1 MSERVLATQAAKQ
14 AATAMRSL
22 LGGDLSQRTQEAL
35 HALGILASPGV
46 WDGPTATTFR
56 RSLAPQI
63 KSSLTV
69 ALRSLQ
75 QLQQHSDRV
84 VADIMRAGTSGVL
97 AGAAVAAAA
106 GPPVLDQRTKDMLA
120 YFRQHLNDDGFW
132 GDQGSLESIDAKLA
146 ALTPAERA
154 AFLSQLTPAELRD
167 WNQRISGGG
176 GQFWQSEGLT
186 TSDRVQLGNLL
197 LGSADPAT
205 LATIEANMPAL
216 QPNPH
221 NQEETPNGWSS
232 LSGQPLFGPNGQ
244 PVVGDV
250 NQGNEGDCWFLSG
263 LGAVAM
269 QDPSL
274 IEKNIHQNANGT
286 YTVTFY
292 RNGQPVPVTVTGN
305 VPGTSSFG
313 DYAHPG
319 TGDGAAWAQVYE
331 KAYAQLN
338 GGYASIEGGHG
349 NVAMGDITGMPSS
362 RVDLNPA
369 LPWDSGPSLSD
380 ISSKLDSGYAITSG
394 TSDGKSWP
402 WSSEP
407 NRLDG
412 GWVVPSHEYMVQSVD
427 TSAHPPTITLL
438 NPWGQDGAGPPDPKG
453 SSAPETVTL
462 TEAQWHQ
469 YFTDVSLTQTK

>member
-1 MSERVLATQAAKQ
+1 
-14 AATAMRSL
+14 
-22 LGGDLSQRTQEAL
+22 
-35 HALGILASPGV
+35 
-46 WDGPTATTFR
+46 
-56 RSLAPQI
+56 
-63 KSSLTV
+63 
-69 ALRSLQ
+69 
-75 QLQQHSDRV
+75 
-84 VADIMRAGTSGVL
+84 
-97 AGAAVAAAA
+97 
-106 GPPVLDQRTKDMLA
+106 MLA

-146 ALTPAERA
+146 TLTPAERA

-176 GQFWQSEGLT
+176 GAFWQSEGLT

-205 LATIEANMPAL
+205 LARIEANMPAL
-216 QPNPH
+216 QPNGH
-221 NQEETPNGWSS
+221 NSEETPNGWSS

-244 PVVGDV
+244 PVVSDV

-269 QDPSL
+269 KDPSL
-274 IEKNIHQNANGT
+274 IQQNIHQNANGT

-292 RNGQPVPVTVTGN
+292 RNGQPVPVTVTGD
-305 VPGTSSFG
+305 VPGTSSYG

-319 TGDGAAWAQVYE
+319 TDDNAAWAQVYE

-349 NVAMGDITGMPSS
+349 NVAMSDITGMPSS
-362 RVDLNPA
+362 RVDLNPTF
-369 LPWDSGPSLSD
+369 PWDSSPSLSD
-380 ISSKLDSGYAITSG
+380 ISSKLNSGYAITSG

-462 TEAQWHQ
+462 TEDQWHQ
-469 YFTDVSLTQTK
+469 YFTDVSLTGTK